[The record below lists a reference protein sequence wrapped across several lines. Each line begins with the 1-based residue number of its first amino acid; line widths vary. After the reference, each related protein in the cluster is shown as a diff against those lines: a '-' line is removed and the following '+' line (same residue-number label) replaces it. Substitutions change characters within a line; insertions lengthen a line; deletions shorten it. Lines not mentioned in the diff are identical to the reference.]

1 VGSGITNGGA
11 TNNVEIIDLSMSSS
25 TCQDLPNLPI
35 ATYGSFGGLILQD
48 YPLICGRDTGDR
60 KKCFSYKV
68 ASWQESALLK
78 TNRVWA
84 SYSPSPFLQN
94 PHSLLVVGGGENVNT
109 LEHFSEN
116 DWRMDLPKLPVT
128 IQYGCMIKI
137 NSTTVMVIGGNQ
149 NKQISDK
156 TFFLTKNRSVWIDG
170 PKLLI
175 PRCGHVCG
183 MIQSDQASSSFT
195 PIVVGGN
202 DDNNNLATS
211 EILDQGTGKWRVGP
225 ELPVGARSWF
235 AALVEDA
242 EAGVIYVGGYGGY
255 TSAEYLTTLYR
266 LAHAGDGSR
275 WVELPQ
281 KLKKGRLEFV
291 AFMIPDHLTNCN

>member
-1 VGSGITNGGA
+1 MGSGYTNDGA
-11 TNNVEIIDLSMSSS
+11 TNNVEMIDLSMSSS
-25 TCQDLPNLPI
+25 TCQDLPNLPK

-48 YPLICGRDTGDR
+48 YPLICGGHNGQE
-60 KKCFSYKV
+60 KKCFSYKG
-68 ASWQESALLK
+68 ASWQESAPLK
-78 TNRVWA
+78 TGRI
-84 SYSPSPFLQN
+84 YSSSSLSPFLQN
-94 PHSLLVVGGGENVNT
+94 PHSLLVVGGGGDVNT
-109 LEHFSEN
+109 LEHFSVN

-175 PRCGHVCG
+175 PRRVLVCG
-183 MIQSDQASSSFT
+183 MIQSDKASSRFT
-195 PIVVGGN
+195 AIVVGGFDGGN
-202 DDNNNLATS
+202 VLATS
-211 EILDQGTGKWRVGP
+211 EILNEETGKWRVGP
-225 ELPVGARSWF
+225 ELPVEAASWS

-242 EAGVIYVGGYGGY
+242 EGGVIYVGGCN
-255 TSAEYLTTLYR
+255 SNNENMKTLYR
-266 LAHAGDGSR
+266 LSHAGDGSK

-281 KLKKGRLEFV
+281 KLKTARREFV
-291 AFMIPDHLTNCN
+291 AFTIPDHLTNCN

>member
-1 VGSGITNGGA
+1 
-11 TNNVEIIDLSMSSS
+11 MSSS
-25 TCQDLPNLPI
+25 TCQVLPNLPI
-35 ATYGSFGGLILQD
+35 ATHGSFGGLILQD
-48 YPLICGRDTGDR
+48 YPMICGGSGGN
-60 KKCFSYKV
+60 KCFSHKV

-109 LEHFSEN
+109 SEHFSEN

-128 IQYGCMIKI
+128 IYHGCMIKI
-137 NSTTVMVIGGNQ
+137 NSTSVMVIGGHQ

-156 TFFLTKNRSVWIDG
+156 TYFLTKNRSVWIDG

-175 PRCGHVCG
+175 PRRLLVCG

-195 PIVVGGN
+195 PIIVGGV
-202 DDNNNLATS
+202 DGRNNLATS
-211 EILDQGTGKWRVGP
+211 EILNEETGKWRVGP
-225 ELPVGARSWF
+225 ELPVEAASWS

-242 EAGVIYVGGYGGY
+242 EGGVIYVGGCN
-255 TSAEYLTTLYR
+255 SNNENMKTLYH

-281 KLKKGRLEFV
+281 KLKTARREFV
-291 AFMIPDHLTNCN
+291 AFMIPEHLTNCN

>member
-35 ATYGSFGGLILQD
+35 ATYGSFGGLIQQD
-48 YPLICGRDTGDR
+48 YPLFCGGGNGHE
-60 KKCFSYKV
+60 KKCFAYKGG
-68 ASWQESALLK
+68 SWQESALLK

-116 DWRMDLPKLPVT
+116 DWRMDLPRLPVT
-128 IQYGCMIKI
+128 IHQGCMIKI
-137 NSTTVMVIGGNQ
+137 NSTTVMVVGGYQ
-149 NKQISDK
+149 NKLLSDK

-175 PRCGHVCG
+175 PRRGHVCG
-183 MIQSDQASSSFT
+183 MIQSDQASSGFT
-195 PIVVGGN
+195 AIVVGGH
-202 DDNNNLATS
+202 DNRNYLATS
-211 EILDQGTGKWRVGP
+211 EILDQATGKWRVGP
-225 ELPVGARSWF
+225 ELPVGASSYF

-242 EAGVIYVGGYGGY
+242 EGGIIYVGGYTG
-255 TSAEYLTTLYR
+255 TEHLTTIYR
-266 LAHAGDGSR
+266 LSHAGDGSR

-281 KLKKGRLEFV
+281 KLKKGRREFV
-291 AFMIPDHLTNCN
+291 AFMIPDHLTSCN